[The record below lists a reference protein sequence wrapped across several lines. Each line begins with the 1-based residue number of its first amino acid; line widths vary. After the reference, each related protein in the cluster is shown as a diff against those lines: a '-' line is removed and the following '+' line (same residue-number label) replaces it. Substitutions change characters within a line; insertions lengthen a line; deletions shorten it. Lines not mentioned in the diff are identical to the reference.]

1 MQIILNQR
9 DIELSLK
16 MYLASQGIAIAG
28 RKFEVEFSTGR
39 KSGAGTTA
47 EVNIGEANSIVDSVV
62 NAVAAAPE
70 LTQAVADA
78 FANSTQAIETNV
90 EEVAVDFVH
99 RVEEP
104 SPAEDAAEIF
114 GNDEDPFQEVE
125 VAAPA
130 ITKPTS
136 LFA

>member
-78 FANSTQAIETNV
+78 AANSTQAIETNV

-99 RVEEP
+99 RDEEPAPVEE
-104 SPAEDAAEIF
+104 AARNF
-114 GNDEDPFQEVE
+114 CNDEDFFQEVE
-125 VAAPA
+125 VAAPVV
-130 ITKPTS
+130 TKPTS